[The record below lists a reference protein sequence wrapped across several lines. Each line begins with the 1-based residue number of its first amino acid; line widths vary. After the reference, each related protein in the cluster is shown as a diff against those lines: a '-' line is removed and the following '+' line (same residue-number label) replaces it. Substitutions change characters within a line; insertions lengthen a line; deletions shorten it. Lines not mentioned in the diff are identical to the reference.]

1 MTSRVENR
9 RAQGIDSEWAS
20 PVCATGHACES
31 PRASNVSGKR
41 RTLSGAMAEAREVVY
56 KETLHD
62 FGGMYAA
69 NSLPVAVFAVTSPSR
84 YAS

>member
-1 MTSRVENR
+1 
-9 RAQGIDSEWAS
+9 
-20 PVCATGHACES
+20 
-31 PRASNVSGKR
+31 
-41 RTLSGAMAEAREVVY
+41 MAEAREVVY